1 MRGTDNIVKIA
12 LMLTVLI
19 VCSLTSIYVGSVPIT
34 RQVFAVALAGYMLG
48 CRGLIVVGAY
58 LLIGMIGVP
67 IFSGFSGGVA
77 SLVGPSGGY
86 LIGFVVLA
94 LGCGIAKDR
103 PIWLVVVSSTVSLV
117 VLYALGIIGYT
128 LSTGVDIGLGILS
141 NIWYLPKDIVL
152 MILAYLVAKK
162 MEKIIKE

>member
-34 RQVFAVALAGYMLG
+34 LQVFAVALAGYMLG

-58 LLIGMIGVP
+58 LLIGMI
-67 IFSGFSGGVA
+67 GGVA